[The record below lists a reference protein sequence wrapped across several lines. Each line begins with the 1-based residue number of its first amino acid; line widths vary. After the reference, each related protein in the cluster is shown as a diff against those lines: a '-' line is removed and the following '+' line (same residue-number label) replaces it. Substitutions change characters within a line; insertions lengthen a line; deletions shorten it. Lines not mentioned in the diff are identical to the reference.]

1 MLYTVSADA
10 LQVFRLMLD
19 TSAHQ
24 GVERGRAAVQG
35 GHGGPQR
42 RAGGGGGGGGLGGG
56 AGNGALVAAVA
67 PGGGGGE
74 GRGARS
80 PRPIRCPHQMP
91 ALMEVRVLE
100 MRRYKP
106 FWGPHRLALEL
117 ASKGVT
123 PTPSASAIYRCLL
136 RAGGIQA

>member
-19 TSAHQ
+19 TSAHE
-24 GVERGRAAVQG
+24 GVERGRAAGQG

-42 RAGGGGGGGGLGGG
+42 RGGRGGGGVTE
-56 AGNGALVAAVA
+56 VARDWEVSRQTLHAWLA
-67 PGGGGGE
+67 RYERE
-74 GRGARS
+74 GMEGMGDRS
-80 PRPIRCPHQMP
+80 HRPIRCPHQMP
-91 ALMEVRVLE
+91 ALIEVRVLE

-117 ASKGVT
+117 AKKGVT
-123 PTPSASAIYRCLL
+123 PTPSASATYP
-136 RAGGIQA
+136 